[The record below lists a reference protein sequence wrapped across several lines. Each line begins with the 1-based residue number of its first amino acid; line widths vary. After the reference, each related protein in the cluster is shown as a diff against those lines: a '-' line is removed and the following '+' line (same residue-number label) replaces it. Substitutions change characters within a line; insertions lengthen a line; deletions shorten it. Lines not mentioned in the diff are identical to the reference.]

1 MYVNHLVNR
10 FQETGENNL
19 NLAVLQQVVI
29 NTAHEVI
36 GKEESV
42 LRNGWFD
49 EECTEA
55 TENKNKAYNKTV
67 QRCETRGAEER
78 NKEMRNVK
86 TRINRKKKKEYY
98 DEQMKQVQKQLG
110 QKERRMYRLVN
121 DITKGI

>member
-19 NLAVLQQVVI
+19 NLAVLQQIVI
-29 NTAHEVI
+29 NTAQEVI

-49 EECTEA
+49 EECAEA
-55 TENKNKAYNKTV
+55 TENKNEACNKTV

-78 NKEMRNVK
+78 YKEMRKVK
-86 TRINRKKKKEYY
+86 KRIHRKKKKEY
-98 DEQMKQVQKQLG
+98 
-110 QKERRMYRLVN
+110 
-121 DITKGI
+121 